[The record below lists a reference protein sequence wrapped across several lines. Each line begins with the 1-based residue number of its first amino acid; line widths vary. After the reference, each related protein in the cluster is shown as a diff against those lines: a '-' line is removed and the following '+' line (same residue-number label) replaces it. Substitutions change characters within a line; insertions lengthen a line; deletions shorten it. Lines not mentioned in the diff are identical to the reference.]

1 MEYTFEKLEELKKE
15 IMESNLNE
23 KTKNYIISVVSTEF
37 FDRIRT
43 QKEIDDNIEFVRSK

>member
-1 MEYTFEKLEELKKE
+1 MEYSFEKLDEIKKE

-23 KTKNYIISVVSTEF
+23 KTKSIIISIVSNEF

-43 QKEIDDNIEFVRSK
+43 QKEIDDNIEFVRGK